1 MYFISNIHIN
11 LVHSAEII
19 LGILLNIYKFWIC
32 YKIMYLHMC
41 KNEILSMGNK
51 VNSCK
56 GHACKESNERKY
68 TQHTTYTCMKTALS
82 NRIQYT

>member
-1 MYFISNIHIN
+1 
-11 LVHSAEII
+11 
-19 LGILLNIYKFWIC
+19 
-32 YKIMYLHMC
+32 MC

-82 NRIQYT
+82 NRIQYTWWKLKEFHLGFNKIRRIGDCDSPRTLGTVWIFSLLTLF

>member
-1 MYFISNIHIN
+1 
-11 LVHSAEII
+11 
-19 LGILLNIYKFWIC
+19 
-32 YKIMYLHMC
+32 MYLHMC